1 VGVQSLP
8 QACVK
13 ALVERVASCYQ
24 ENTYHCFT
32 HACDVTISAFA
43 LLTKYG
49 GAEYLRPID
58 SITLVL
64 SALMHDAGHP
74 GKTNA
79 FEKQTQSELVEAYGE
94 VGEHQRVQCLLVLVL
109 LVLQVVLGYNHRCR
123 ALCVGRYIRA
133 DAS

>member
-1 VGVQSLP
+1 MGVQSLP

-94 VGEHQRVQCLLVLVL
+94 VGEHFLVLVL
-109 LVLQVVLGYNHRCR
+109 LALQVVLGYNHRCR